1 MVVTYVF
8 LFKFYT
14 KMGERLAKIDSF
26 AHALSRMGDGKG
38 RVAIIGSLGQV
49 LTYGNVMIL
58 WRILLHLVT
67 SGEFM
72 SVDNFAVTSAF

>member
-14 KMGERLAKIDSF
+14 KMGEQLAKIDSF

-38 RVAIIGSLGQV
+38 RVSCWKMG
-49 LTYGNVMIL
+49 T
-58 WRILLHLVT
+58 
-67 SGEFM
+67 
-72 SVDNFAVTSAF
+72 

>member
-1 MVVTYVF
+1 M
-8 LFKFYT
+8 LENGDMKGIRCCLYT
-14 KMGERLAKIDSF
+14 QHSLW
-26 AHALSRMGDGKG
+26 
-38 RVAIIGSLGQV
+38 VAIVGSLGQV

-72 SVDNFAVTSAF
+72 SVDNFAVTPSF